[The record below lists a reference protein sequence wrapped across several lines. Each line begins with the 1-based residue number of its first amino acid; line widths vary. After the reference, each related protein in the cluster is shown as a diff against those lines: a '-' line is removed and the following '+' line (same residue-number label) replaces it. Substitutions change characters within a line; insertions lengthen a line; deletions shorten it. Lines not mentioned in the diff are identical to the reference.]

1 MVELVSAEGLVDVAE
16 LVGVDV
22 HVVVGDEAGDELAV
36 EEVVRGVHRAQARV
50 RVGVAAGGRMD
61 PIEECFWWDSS
72 FLICYR
78 TRIMW
83 PS

>member
-1 MVELVSAEGLVDVAE
+1 MSNPDSPTDQPEKEAVHVVELVAAERLVDVAE

-50 RVGVAAGGRMD
+50 RVGVADTGGRTD
-61 PIEECFWWDSS
+61 G
-72 FLICYR
+72 
-78 TRIMW
+78 
-83 PS
+83 

>member
-1 MVELVSAEGLVDVAE
+1 MHVVELVAAERLVDVAQ

-50 RVGVAAGGRMD
+50 RVGVAVGAAAEGA
-61 PIEECFWWDSS
+61 
-72 FLICYR
+72 
-78 TRIMW
+78 
-83 PS
+83 